1 MEQND
6 KETEFDPKVLV
17 EHIDSFGK
25 RLADLIDNPPDVYS
39 PKQIKIIN
47 RIYDEKCW
55 NGIITEC
62 ANRFVQNE
70 GSRAS
75 PARNR
80 AFYLKE

>member
-25 RLADLIDNPPDVYS
+25 RLTEWEVKFIADLIDNPPDVYS

-47 RIYDEKCW
+47 RIYDEKC
-55 NGIITEC
+55 
-62 ANRFVQNE
+62 
-70 GSRAS
+70 
-75 PARNR
+75 
-80 AFYLKE
+80 